1 MLEEKIK
8 YELEHVTY
16 NRLNCEEEAVKAAKK
31 LIKTLKEFID
41 GDYEFYTWECF
52 DDIEHNYGTLEC
64 KIDELDKCR
73 SLEKLY
79 KDMTATLQKQ
89 EEK

>member
-16 NRLNCEEEAVKAAKK
+16 NRLNCEEETIQSAEK
-31 LIKTLKEFID
+31 LIKILKEFID

-52 DDIEHNYGTLEC
+52 DDIEHNYETLEYE
-64 KIDELDKCR
+64 IDELDKYR

>member
-16 NRLNCEEEAVKAAKK
+16 NRLKCEEKTIQSAEK
-31 LIKTLKEFID
+31 LIKILKEFID

-52 DDIEHNYGTLEC
+52 DDIEHNYETLEY
-64 KIDELDKCR
+64 KIDELDKYR

-79 KDMTATLQKQ
+79 KDMAATLQK
-89 EEK
+89 

>member
-8 YELEHVTY
+8 YELEHVAY
-16 NRLNCEEEAVKAAKK
+16 NRLNCEEETIQSAKK

-52 DDIEHNYGTLEC
+52 DDIEHNYETLEH
-64 KIDELDKCR
+64 KIDDLDKYR

-79 KDMTATLQKQ
+79 KDMAATLQK
-89 EEK
+89 

>member
-8 YELEHVTY
+8 HELEHVTY
-16 NRLNCEEEAVKAAKK
+16 NRLNCEEETIQSAKK
-31 LIKTLKEFID
+31 LIKILKEFID

-52 DDIEHNYGTLEC
+52 DDIEHNYETLEC
-64 KIDELDKCR
+64 KIDELDKYR

-79 KDMTATLQKQ
+79 KDMIATL
-89 EEK
+89 